1 MERELGS
8 VSPPRTPLI
17 SPYDNLAAK
26 QSHGLPLPC
35 SVNDTSACITQEV
48 ADRIYRLGNWE
59 YAFRSRSSSQALH
72 YSVLRMGAWVL
83 ELKHNLLDQV
93 KYRHK

>member
-48 ADRIYRLGNWE
+48 ADRIYRLRELGVCLSLTQLL
-59 YAFRSRSSSQALH
+59 AGTAL
-72 YSVLRMGAWVL
+72 
-83 ELKHNLLDQV
+83 
-93 KYRHK
+93 